1 MLRIDVIK
9 NHIEAF
15 CENVTINDI
24 KENPTLGISSL
35 DIVEKLSILR
45 NNASSDLNKLYKDG
59 LLIKIKG
66 KPTKYFDRERFE
78 NIFQILLEDQCLEC
92 SSLADLVPILDYS
105 NEKEVSNTNNLDP
118 FNKLIGSNHSLAGIV
133 KLGKSSILYP
143 NGLHTILLGESGV
156 GKSLFAEIMYEYGV
170 QNNVFSKN
178 SSFVVFNCADY
189 ANNPNLL
196 VAQLFGTVKGA
207 YTGADTDKKGLI
219 EEADGG
225 VLFLDEIHRLPP
237 EGQEMLFLYID
248 KQKFRRL
255 GETSSERTAKVLI
268 IAATT
273 ENPNSMLL
281 TTFLRRIP
289 SSIRIPS
296 LKERTLSEKL
306 MLVNNLYS
314 AESKKINMPIHVD
327 KNCLSDLMLYNPHGN
342 IGQLASDIQ
351 LSVARSYL
359 DSRLNNLDKV
369 HITKDSLPLYT
380 NNTLSN
386 IEISTRQKVELLLDK
401 NEYKFSPGSQI
412 FKTAP
417 TPTYDFVKFYNNQ
430 LNILG
435 KDNVDIKK
443 TFSDY
448 TQLIA
453 KNLTLQ
459 KMYPDF
465 LDDETSEIIS
475 TLSDILYDDLNLVID
490 RSSYAALALYLK
502 NLKDYNSDTKQ
513 ISKTTDLL
521 DIPLEIQSVCK
532 KIVKTLEVKF
542 NIYCPTE
549 ELNNL
554 MIIIDSLK
562 SKENFDSVGIMIAAH
577 GDSLAS
583 NIADVANDLLSINFA
598 LAIDMPLTEDAS
610 KILPLFLEKLKPGT
624 FKRGLILFADMGSL
638 TTLDEVIKEKTGI
651 NIVTVNSTNI
661 LLVIEAIRKSIFL
674 KSDMDDILHDLI
686 GMNNK
691 LSYSFSKK
699 IENHLSINKKRLI
712 YTVCNSGE
720 GVANY
725 LHYNLKNIL
734 KDNNIYDIEII
745 PLNLESK
752 TQLRDIIHRTSIDK
766 KTIAIVGSINPDT
779 NDIPF
784 ISLEDIVLHNG
795 VNKLLSLIG
804 VQNKNTENKIV
815 TTLTKDIAINI
826 TCDAVDKYLTIFS
839 AYKIKPLVFNFIN
852 AIEKNLEIV
861 LTNSS
866 ITKIFIHLSCAIE
879 RIFLKD
885 FILTPQEE
893 MSSYIIN
900 NEKYVNVTNRALE
913 ELTDNLNITIP
924 TNELYYI
931 CEIVKDAYKQA
942 TT

>member
-1 MLRIDVIK
+1 
-9 NHIEAF
+9 
-15 CENVTINDI
+15 
-24 KENPTLGISSL
+24 
-35 DIVEKLSILR
+35 
-45 NNASSDLNKLYKDG
+45 
-59 LLIKIKG
+59 
-66 KPTKYFDRERFE
+66 
-78 NIFQILLEDQCLEC
+78 
-92 SSLADLVPILDYS
+92 
-105 NEKEVSNTNNLDP
+105 
-118 FNKLIGSNHSLAGIV
+118 
-133 KLGKSSILYP
+133 
-143 NGLHTILLGESGV
+143 
-156 GKSLFAEIMYEYGV
+156 
-170 QNNVFSKN
+170 
-178 SSFVVFNCADY
+178 
-189 ANNPNLL
+189 
-196 VAQLFGTVKGA
+196 
-207 YTGADTDKKGLI
+207 
-219 EEADGG
+219 
-225 VLFLDEIHRLPP
+225 
-237 EGQEMLFLYID
+237 MLFLYID

-691 LSYSFSKK
+691 LSYSFNKK

-712 YTVCNSGE
+712 YTVYNSGE